1 MAPTRYRWSR
11 ITGRGFVSPVLP
23 GLFRLR
29 AIKNDFRH
37 NGIEMPN
44 GRIIVQR
51 PHIPAESPT
60 MDRACI

>member
-1 MAPTRYRWSR
+1 MLPARYRWSR
-11 ITGRGFVSPVLP
+11 ITGRGSVSSVLL

-44 GRIIVQR
+44 GWIIVQR
-51 PHIPAESPT
+51 PHVPAESPI
-60 MDRACI
+60 MDRACT